1 MKQAISW
8 RSIAV
13 MASVGAMLLTVPIMD
28 VNRLPVHADETTVST
43 EQVSEAE
50 TGVEEGV
57 VAADSAGDQ
66 KATDM
71 FGEDLSQ
78 ASSEDRENSLFET
91 QPEDEPETKA
101 EVQDI
106 TKKATQQETQIGF
119 DDSGKETKSKTNPL
133 LLFFM
138 FVVGLVTGALIVTAL
153 SMSAERKR
161 AANRAQSME
170 QIKNRIGNI
179 KKKIDPS
186 KIEKCADNSET
197 AVNEAKTTKKTLE
210 DIERAIGQ

>member
-28 VNRLPVHADETTVST
+28 VNRLPVHADETIVST
-43 EQVSEAE
+43 AE
-50 TGVEEGV
+50 TGVEAGV

-138 FVVGLVTGALIVTAL
+138 FVVGLVAGALIVTAL

-161 AANRAQSME
+161 SANRERQIKESIDRIKKSIDRLKINECADKAETAANEVQ
-170 QIKNRIGNI
+170 K
-179 KKKIDPS
+179 
-186 KIEKCADNSET
+186 
-197 AVNEAKTTKKTLE
+197 TKKTLE